1 MDANEIYNEGVKL
14 FKERKHQEAYDLF
27 TKAIAKKST
36 VFNYYHA
43 RGLCAKNLDKV
54 EQAISDFEK
63 AIELKPGY
71 SKSLSVV
78 VKLYQKT
85 NDTEKALDAFTQ
97 LIKSTPSH
105 FHYFDRGT
113 LLSEIKGKEQEA
125 INDFTKAIALDETM
139 SIAYYNR
146 ALLYYSQKEYD
157 KALKDFDKTIEF
169 ESEPDANT
177 YIDRGLCYYYTDKDV
192 EAMKDFKKAVEI
204 EPDNKRAKNLLEQL
218 Q

>member
-14 FKERKHQEAYDLF
+14 FKEKKNQEAYDLF
-27 TKAIAKKST
+27 SKAIAKKST
-36 VFNYYHA
+36 VFNYFHA

-63 AIELKPGY
+63 AMELKPGY
-71 SKSLSVV
+71 TKSLAIV

-85 NDTEKALDAFTQ
+85 GATNKALDAYTQ
-97 LIKSTPSH
+97 LIQTAPSH

-113 LLSEIKGKEQEA
+113 LLSEIKGKEEEA
-125 INDFTKAIALDETM
+125 ISDFTKAIALDETM
-139 SIAYYNR
+139 AIAYYNR
-146 ALLYYSQKEYD
+146 ALLYYAEKEYD
-157 KALKDFDKTIEF
+157 KALRDFNKTLEY
-169 ESEPDANT
+169 EMDPDANT
-177 YIDRGLCYYYTDKDV
+177 YIDRGLCYYYTDKDT